1 MLKLKLACALLA
13 RIISL
18 YSATAV
24 VAVKLNLA
32 VAVLCITIVV
42 ALLNTL
48 WDTNAHGQPRA
59 GKFPD

>member
-1 MLKLKLACALLA
+1 MLKLKLTCALLA
-13 RIISL
+13 LIIAL

-32 VAVLCITIVV
+32 VAVFCIAVIV

-48 WDTNAHGQPRA
+48 WDTNMRGQPGA
-59 GKFPD
+59 EKIPA

>member
-1 MLKLKLACALLA
+1 MLKLKFACALLA
-13 RIISL
+13 LIVAL

-32 VAVLCITIVV
+32 VAVFCIAVVV

-48 WDTNAHGQPRA
+48 WDASVRNKPRA
-59 GKFPD
+59 CDFP